1 MNTLDRDLRAL
12 AERRLGEAVP
22 FRFLPSADRKTLAVE
37 AALVRLE
44 AGQDLFRQGDE
55 GSDAFVLLEGSVESL
70 DTGRS
75 PPFRVNV
82 IEPGSLFGE
91 RSSIFDL
98 PRKWTTRALEPA
110 SCLVVDGER
119 FLALAAGSRA
129 FAQALGAK
137 LRDGQGIF
145 DAFDHFLAEL
155 QRAAALGHIEIR
167 RFMELYKKLEPA
179 IHAHAGDEG
188 IIDWDALLYA
198 ARRLPENVSRTF
210 LFLLTDNLPVVYAS
224 PELLFP
230 AVPTEARRRFVYE
243 MLGGKDMA
251 LVRTGLSDLLDFVTC
266 LCLYAVE
273 TRKIRYR
280 LNHPDMILALSNHS
294 RHDGADGLSDGDFLA
309 RLPFDGEERAR
320 LAAIWP
326 RGTVD
331 RIRELAFH
339 RQVYSVDVRKQ
350 VNNYNGRLSELWTAR
365 IGAAAAELLG
375 VAPADF
381 PEDWEVHIV
390 SSNTHSVSNCLN
402 PYFRERGADILAWAD
417 GAGLRTE
424 GWTTAED
431 EVYHL
436 ARRWFEAEGG
446 ALAELARYEA
456 RYGIE
461 RASESVTTGIQAQ
474 IIDLEKLRGA
484 AIDPLVGDGG
494 AGRVR
499 RVVVNVDYA
508 FGEQA
513 EEIMKNLLML
523 FGRNVRSVNVLGKAG
538 GLTVGRG
545 DVILPTA
552 FVEQRGDAFMP
563 IAWNPAPSLAALRA
577 ALPGRRVVS
586 GPLLTVAG
594 TLLQNRMMLNFYR
607 RLWECVG
614 LEMEGIWYLR
624 ALTEGAQL
632 GVLRPDVAQRFY
644 YYVSDAPLD
653 RGSTLASRMGPLE
666 GLPPLYAITREV
678 LTRIMTDTA
687 GGDGARAATSGRGE
701 LDGGMAR

>member
-1 MNTLDRDLRAL
+1 MNLTDDELRAL

-22 FRFLPSADRKTLAVE
+22 FRFLPSPERKALAAE
-37 AALVRLE
+37 APLVRLE
-44 AGQDLFRQGDE
+44 AGQDLFRLGKDGNE
-55 GSDAFVLLEGSVESL
+55 AYVLLEGSMESL

-98 PRKWTTRALEPA
+98 PRKWTARALEPSA
-110 SCLVVDGER
+110 CLALGGER
-119 FLALAAGSRA
+119 FLALVSGSRA
-129 FAQALGAK
+129 FAQSLGAK

-145 DAFDHFLAEL
+145 DAFDHFLAEI
-155 QRAAALGHIEIR
+155 QRAAGLGHIEIR

-179 IHAHAGDEG
+179 IHAHAGDESL
-188 IIDWDALLYA
+188 IDWDALLYA

-280 LNHPDMILALSNHS
+280 LNHPDLILALANHAGS
-294 RHDGADGLSDGDFLA
+294 KGAAGGDDEAFLA
-309 RLPFDGEERAR
+309 RLPFDGDERR
-320 LAAIWP
+320 KLVSIWP
-326 RGTVD
+326 VDTVD

-365 IGAAAAELLG
+365 IGAAAAKLLG
-375 VAPADF
+375 VPPADF

-402 PYFRERGADILAWAD
+402 PYFRERRDEILAWAD
-417 GAGLRTE
+417 GAGLRIG
-424 GWTTAED
+424 GWDSSDD
-431 EVYHL
+431 EIYHL
-436 ARRWFEAEGG
+436 ARRWFETGPD
-446 ALAELARYEA
+446 ALADLASFEA

-474 IIDLEKLRGA
+474 IIDLERLRGA
-484 AIDPLVGDGG
+484 AIDPLIRRG
-494 AGRVR
+494 AEGKIR

-538 GLTVGRG
+538 GLAAGRG
-545 DVILPTA
+545 DVVLPTA

-563 IAWNPAPSLAALRA
+563 VAWDPSNSAAALRK
-577 ALPGRRVVS
+577 ALPGRRVVT

-632 GVLRPDVAQRFY
+632 GVLRQDVAQRFY

-653 RGSTLASRMGPLE
+653 RASTLAARMGPIE

-678 LTRIMTDTA
+678 LTRILSDTVDEEEALVLPSGPAGTD
-687 GGDGARAATSGRGE
+687 GGRG
-701 LDGGMAR
+701 R